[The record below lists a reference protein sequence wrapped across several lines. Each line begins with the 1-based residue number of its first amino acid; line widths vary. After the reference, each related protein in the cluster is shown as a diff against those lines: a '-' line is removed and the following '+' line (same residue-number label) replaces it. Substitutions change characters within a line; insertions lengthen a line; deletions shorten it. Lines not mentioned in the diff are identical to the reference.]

1 MKKKSRLSKAR
12 QKLAIE
18 YMPLVKMLARYFV
31 SQREHWQRKNFL
43 PELEGEGYL
52 ALSKAAVTYD
62 KKRLPYPKAYF
73 ARAILNSMLKFMKKN
88 TKFCGVRIPLVSIE
102 GRLPVYDEI
111 DHLKMAIESLDEE
124 DQEFAVER
132 FMNDKT
138 LRSLSEDND
147 LPMRIVVMRN
157 RRLMKTLC
165 HKLGIRLSN
174 PGEDAGRLG
183 GCSNPQHPSD
193 KQASSS
199 FPNAVASVSDPK
211 SNPRC
216 P

>member
-12 QKLAIE
+12 QRLAIE

-31 SQREHWQRKNFL
+31 SQRENWQRKNFL
-43 PELEGEGYL
+43 PELEGEGFL

-62 KKRLPYPKAYF
+62 KKKLPYPKAYF

-88 TKFCGVRIPLVSIE
+88 TRLPGPRMPLSTIE
-102 GRLPVYDEI
+102 GVLPVYDEI
-111 DHLKMAIESLDEE
+111 NHLKLAIESLDEE

-132 FMNDKT
+132 FMKDKT
-138 LRSLSEDND
+138 LRSLSEDNE
-147 LPMRIVVMRN
+147 LPMRIVVMKN

-165 HKLGIRLSN
+165 QKLGIQIGK
-174 PGEDAGRLG
+174 PGEGVAHQS
-183 GCSNPQHPSD
+183 GCSNPRPPSD
-193 KQASSS
+193 APASSS
-199 FPNAVASVSDPK
+199 FPNAIASVSDPK

>member
-12 QKLAIE
+12 QRLAIE

-43 PELEGEGYL
+43 PELEGEGFL

-88 TKFCGVRIPLVSIE
+88 TKLSGSRMPLVTIE
-102 GRLPVYDEI
+102 GIVPVYDEV
-111 DHLKMAIESLDEE
+111 DHLRLAIESLDEE
-124 DQEFAVER
+124 DQEFAIER
-132 FMNDKT
+132 FIEDKT
-138 LRSLSEDND
+138 LRALSEDND
-147 LPMRIVVMRN
+147 LPMRIIVMKN

-165 HKLGIRLSN
+165 HKLGIQISN
-174 PGEDAGRLG
+174 PGEDVARPAGY
-183 GCSNPQHPSD
+183 SNPRNPSD
-193 KQASSS
+193 KRASSS